1 MPLCDNKIRGA
12 VFTHTEHYQLQ
23 IMHKDIWNSLKC
35 QTYLCSKDQEFISCS
50 ASHFCRC
57 SSKGQNS
64 VSSSSPISLSQYW
77 TPWKERA
84 ERM

>member
-35 QTYLCSKDQEFISCS
+35 QTYLCS
-50 ASHFCRC
+50 
-57 SSKGQNS
+57 
-64 VSSSSPISLSQYW
+64 
-77 TPWKERA
+77 
-84 ERM
+84 